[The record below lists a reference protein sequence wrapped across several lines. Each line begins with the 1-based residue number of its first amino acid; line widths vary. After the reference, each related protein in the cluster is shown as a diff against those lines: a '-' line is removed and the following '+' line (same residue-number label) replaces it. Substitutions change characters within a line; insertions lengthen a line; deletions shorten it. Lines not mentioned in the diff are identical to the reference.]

1 MRKIIVGLFTVVIIA
16 GMGAFAWKACA
27 AEEPMEQAE
36 EGGAAAGGEAAGGRR
51 LLQGGR
57 PNASA

>member
-16 GMGAFAWKACA
+16 GMGALAWKACA

-36 EGGAAAGGEAAGGRR
+36 EKPTGGEAAGRRR